1 MSAGRSLRT
10 AAARLRP
17 SRRAARAIVATAASA
32 GRPARPLAWV
42 LTSEP
47 DGEPNSAAP
56 GILPGWVARDPASPR
71 KAACRPGCEHF
82 RSKAADARTYSTERA
97 EYSSAPVRSQRYRQ
111 LSVLTPR
118 QLYSNALLDFSRPG
132 AESLSEFDPEDAVV
146 RIPPPQPA
154 SPYLTHTESDRARSR

>member
-71 KAACRPGCEHF
+71 KAACRPGSEHY
-82 RSKAADARTYSTERA
+82 RSKAVDARTYDR
-97 EYSSAPVRSQRYRQ
+97 
-111 LSVLTPR
+111 
-118 QLYSNALLDFSRPG
+118 
-132 AESLSEFDPEDAVV
+132 ES
-146 RIPPPQPA
+146 
-154 SPYLTHTESDRARSR
+154 